1 MSVENVES
9 SRRVWERFLAGDMDG
24 TLASFD
30 PEVEVH
36 DPPNLPDAGVY
47 HGHQGYL
54 KQRENFDQAFSEL
67 SYEPLEFIDAGDRVV
82 DVIKARGVAKIGG
95 LEGEFTYAQIDT
107 WRDGKAVKIQY
118 FNGRE
123 AALRAAGLES

>member
-36 DPPNLPDAGVY
+36 DPPNSPMPASIT
-47 HGHQGYL
+47 
-54 KQRENFDQAFSEL
+54 A
-67 SYEPLEFIDAGDRVV
+67 I
-82 DVIKARGVAKIGG
+82 
-95 LEGEFTYAQIDT
+95 
-107 WRDGKAVKIQY
+107 RDI
-118 FNGRE
+118 
-123 AALRAAGLES
+123 